1 MLAGLPAE
9 YIERQVAD
17 YRSRARRSPWTGTFV
32 PAALMRAVA
41 DSATRDEVAAA
52 AQYFSALRPRSKWRV
67 VEATRI
73 PRPEPKSG
81 LHFPAADRST
91 EQLGRRLIEMPTDPV
106 RHERRDSNVDYVAYV
121 PRGSLARGRAL
132 ATSVRVDGTAPCAS
146 CHGPQLH
153 GLGAVPP
160 IAGRSPSYILR
171 QLMAFRTGARAARE
185 AAPMRE
191 IAAKLDLDDMIAA
204 AAYVGARRP

>member
-17 YRSRARRSPWTGTFV
+17 YRSRARRSPWTGTFA

-52 AQYFSALRPRSKWRV
+52 ARYFSALRPRSKWRV

-81 LHFPAADRST
+81 LHFPAGKT
-91 EQLGRRLIEMPTDPV
+91 EQYLYL
-106 RHERRDSNVDYVAYV
+106 
-121 PRGSLARGRAL
+121 
-132 ATSVRVDGTAPCAS
+132 
-146 CHGPQLH
+146 Q
-153 GLGAVPP
+153 
-160 IAGRSPSYILR
+160 
-171 QLMAFRTGARAARE
+171 
-185 AAPMRE
+185 
-191 IAAKLDLDDMIAA
+191 
-204 AAYVGARRP
+204 